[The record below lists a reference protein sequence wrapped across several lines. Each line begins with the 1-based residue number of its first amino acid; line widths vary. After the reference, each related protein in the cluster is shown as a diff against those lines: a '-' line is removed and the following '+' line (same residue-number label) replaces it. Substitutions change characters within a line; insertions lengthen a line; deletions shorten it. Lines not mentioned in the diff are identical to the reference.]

1 VSVEDNVSVEDKMRG
16 KELLLASLV
25 VAAAVSPALA
35 EDISKTFADLNKK
48 FEVAVNGHNAKEW
61 ASLFGKDAMLVPA
74 GTPIVQGQDNIE
86 KWAEGATKIW
96 NKLSITGGPSTVN
109 GSVAWQVG
117 TWEGNVNTPDGKTID
132 LSGNFL
138 VVVQKEG
145 SEWKIIADTWNTN
158 PPKM

>member
-1 VSVEDNVSVEDKMRG
+1 VEDKMRG

-35 EDISKTFADLNKK
+35 EDISKTFADLSKK

-117 TWEGNVNTPDGKTID
+117 TWEGNVNTPDGKTMD

>member
-1 VSVEDNVSVEDKMRG
+1 VSVEDKMRG

-35 EDISKTFADLNKK
+35 EDISKTFADLSKK

-117 TWEGNVNTPDGKTID
+117 TWKGNVNTPDGKTMD

-145 SEWKIIADTWNTN
+145 SEWKIIAHTWNIN

>member
-35 EDISKTFADLNKK
+35 EDISKTFADLSKK

-117 TWEGNVNTPDGKTID
+117 TWEGNVNTPDGKTMD